1 MINLAQSF
9 TLRPEHLRPTD
20 LGAGEHVAYSLT
32 AALTA
37 SQRRGDALSVLG
49 DFRDGIA
56 IPACGAGDFRLYH
69 VAPRLANG
77 WAYLGE
83 LSKFVP
89 VSEARTRSLSFDV
102 SGVSV
107 SLSGAASEEV
117 VVAFL
122 APNGTVVSAE
132 CVLSAAGVGEVIVG

>member
-1 MINLAQSF
+1 MLLPA
-9 TLRPEHLRPTD
+9 HLRPTD
-20 LGAGEHVAYSLT
+20 LGAGEHVVYEGTRVSDFA
-32 AALTA
+32 
-37 SQRRGDALSVLG
+37 RGVT
-49 DFRDGIA
+49 
-56 IPACGAGDFRLYH
+56 IPACGAADFRLYH

-89 VSEARTRSLSFDV
+89 VAEARTRPLSFDV
-102 SGVSV
+102 NSVSV

-117 VVAFL
+117 VVTFL

-132 CVLSAAGVGEVIVG
+132 CVLSAAGVG

>member
-1 MINLAQSF
+1 M
-9 TLRPEHLRPTD
+9 
-20 LGAGEHVAYSLT
+20 
-32 AALTA
+32 
-37 SQRRGDALSVLG
+37 SVLG

-83 LSKFVP
+83 LAKFVP

-102 SGVSV
+102 NSVSV

-117 VVAFL
+117 VVTFL

-132 CVLSAAGVGEVIVG
+132 CVLSAAGLGEVIVG